1 MANSIALAQ
10 KYIGDQTNFNQV
22 YKEKALTADLEANQ
36 LRVLDGNTVK
46 IPLYAF
52 SSQTLGNYSRA
63 TGAPAVD
70 LVETWKTYTLSQDKG
85 VSLYLDEMDDEET
98 LSEGIIRRANEYVR
112 QVIVPAV
119 DTYRFSVLTRT
130 PTTTVVGA
138 HIVTEDATPTSAS
151 NILELI
157 DGAFEYMAENEV
169 SKEGLILYVSP
180 KERTYIQRSS
190 DLSKYV
196 AVQKMIGD
204 VSTLVETYN
213 GAKIVEVPSA
223 RLGEKVEFILV
234 QPKSVASCVKFDE
247 SRLINATET
256 TSNLFGYHWKARLY
270 YDLFIADGPAIKEGA
285 SDVLV
290 NPGIYV
296 HKAK

>member
-10 KYIGDQTNFNQV
+10 KYISDRNNFNQV
-22 YKEKALTADLEANQ
+22 YKAKALTADLEANQ
-36 LRVLDGNTVK
+36 LKVLDGNAVK
-46 IPLYAF
+46 LPFYAF
-52 SSQTLGNYSRA
+52 SSTTLGNYNRA

-85 VSLYLDEMDDEET
+85 GSLYLDDMDDEET

-112 QVIVPAV
+112 QVVVPAV

-138 HIVTEDATPTSAS
+138 HIVTEDATPTSEA

-157 DGAFEYMAENEV
+157 DAGFEYMAENEV

-180 KERTYIQRSS
+180 KVRTYIQRSS

-204 VSTLVETYN
+204 VSTLVEKYN
-213 GAKIVEVPSA
+213 DAKIVEVPST
-223 RLGEKVEFILV
+223 RLGAKVEFILV

-256 TSNLFGYHWKARLY
+256 TSNLFGFFWKHRLY
-270 YDLFIADGPAIKEGA
+270 YDLFIADGPAITEGA
-285 SDVLV
+285 SLLV